1 MASYTVDIYTL
12 LKDTNFKVFDFNYNF
27 YDEQHKEEFEEKFIN
42 YYMFNEIGFETVV
55 RFKHYL
61 KEKLNRIAPYYEQLY
76 KTELRC
82 LEGDIDF
89 MLNKDLHE
97 TINVTGNNTSN
108 VTTNDSNTSTTS
120 ATSLNNSKESYLDN
134 GNASLDLT
142 DGNLTGIN
150 ETTGQGN
157 TTNTVSG
164 NSSSDT
170 TNNNNQQTELIS
182 KGNIGVT
189 SSAELLKQ
197 WRQILINIDEM
208 IIEECRD
215 LFMMI
220 Y

>member
-1 MASYTVDIYTL
+1 MATYTIELYSI
-12 LKDTNFKVFDFNYNF
+12 LKDKNFELFDFEYDFYN
-27 YDEQHKEEFEEKFIN
+27 EEHKKEFEEKFIN
-42 YYMFNEIGFETVV
+42 RYMFDEIGFETVS
-55 RFKHYL
+55 RFKHFL
-61 KEKLNRIAPYYEQLY
+61 KEKLNRIAPYYNQLY
-76 KTELRC
+76 QTEVRC

-97 TINVTGNNTSN
+97 TINVKDKNTSKSK
-108 VTTNDSNTSTTS
+108 TNAKSKT
-120 ATSLNNSKESYLDN
+120 LNKESYLDN

-142 DGNLTGIN
+142 EGNLTGVNASDGNGITESDMTGEN
-150 ETTGQGN
+150 EQL
-157 TTNTVSG
+157 
-164 NSSSDT
+164 
-170 TNNNNQQTELIS
+170 TELIS

-197 WRQILINIDEM
+197 WRQVLINIDEM

>member
-1 MASYTVDIYTL
+1 MATYTIDIYTL
-12 LKDTNFKVFDFNYNF
+12 LQDEKFKLFDFNYNF
-27 YDEQHKEEFEEKFIN
+27 YDEQHKQEFEEKFIN
-42 YYMFNEIGFETVV
+42 YYMFNEIGFETVK

-97 TINVTGNNTSN
+97 TINVKDKNKSKSKTNATSN
-108 VTTNDSNTSTTS
+108 T
-120 ATSLNNSKESYLDN
+120 LNKESYLDN

-142 DGNLTGIN
+142 EGNLTG
-150 ETTGQGN
+150 
-157 TTNTVSG
+157 V
-164 NSSSDT
+164 NSSDGNGITESDMSGE
-170 TNNNNQQTELIS
+170 NEQLTELIS

-197 WRQILINIDEM
+197 WRQVLINIDEM

>member
-1 MASYTVDIYTL
+1 MLATYTIDIYTL
-12 LKDTNFKVFDFNYNF
+12 LKNPNFKLFDFNYSF

-42 YYMFNEIGFETVV
+42 YYMFNEIGFETVK

-97 TINVTGNNTSN
+97 TINVKDKNKSKSKTNATSN
-108 VTTNDSNTSTTS
+108 T
-120 ATSLNNSKESYLDN
+120 LNKESYLDN

-142 DGNLTGIN
+142 EGNLTG
-150 ETTGQGN
+150 
-157 TTNTVSG
+157 V
-164 NSSSDT
+164 NSSDGNGTTESDMSGE
-170 TNNNNQQTELIS
+170 NEQLTELIS

-197 WRQILINIDEM
+197 W
-208 IIEECRD
+208 
-215 LFMMI
+215 
-220 Y
+220 

>member
-1 MASYTVDIYTL
+1 MATYTIDLYSI
-12 LKDTNFKVFDFNYNF
+12 LKDKNFELFDFEYNF
-27 YDEQHKEEFEEKFIN
+27 YNEEHKKEFEEKFIN
-42 YYMFNEIGFETVV
+42 RYMFDEIGFETVS

-61 KEKLNRIAPYYEQLY
+61 KEKLNRIAPYYNQLY
-76 KTELRC
+76 QTELRC

-97 TINVTGNNTSN
+97 TINVKDKNTSKSK
-108 VTTNDSNTSTTS
+108 TNAKSKT
-120 ATSLNNSKESYLDN
+120 LNKESYLDN
-134 GNASLDLT
+134 GNASLELT
-142 DGNLTGIN
+142 EGNLTG
-150 ETTGQGN
+150 
-157 TTNTVSG
+157 V
-164 NSSSDT
+164 NSSDGNGITESDMSGE
-170 TNNNNQQTELIS
+170 NEQLTELIS

-197 WRQILINIDEM
+197 WRQVLINIDEM

>member
-1 MASYTVDIYTL
+1 MLATYTIDIYTL
-12 LKDTNFKVFDFNYNF
+12 LKNPNFKLFDFNYSF

-42 YYMFNEIGFETVV
+42 YYMFNEIGFETVK

-97 TINVTGNNTSN
+97 TINVKDKNKSKSKTNATSN
-108 VTTNDSNTSTTS
+108 T
-120 ATSLNNSKESYLDN
+120 LNKESYLDN

-142 DGNLTGIN
+142 EGNLTGVNNSNGNGTTESDMSGEN
-150 ETTGQGN
+150 EQL
-157 TTNTVSG
+157 
-164 NSSSDT
+164 
-170 TNNNNQQTELIS
+170 TELIS

-197 WRQILINIDEM
+197 WRQVLINIDEM

>member
-1 MASYTVDIYTL
+1 MATYTIDIYTL
-12 LKDTNFKVFDFNYNF
+12 LQDEKFKLFDFNYNF
-27 YDEQHKEEFEEKFIN
+27 YDEQHKQEFEEKFIN
-42 YYMFNEIGFETVV
+42 YYMFNEIGFETVK

-97 TINVTGNNTSN
+97 TINVKDKNTSKSK
-108 VTTNDSNTSTTS
+108 TNATSNT
-120 ATSLNNSKESYLDN
+120 LNKESYLDN

-142 DGNLTGIN
+142 EGNLTG
-150 ETTGQGN
+150 
-157 TTNTVSG
+157 V
-164 NSSSDT
+164 NSSNGNGTTESDMT
-170 TNNNNQQTELIS
+170 GENEQLTELIS
-182 KGNIGVT
+182 KGNSGVT

-197 WRQILINIDEM
+197 WRQVLINIDEM

>member
-1 MASYTVDIYTL
+1 MATYTIDLYSI
-12 LKDTNFKVFDFNYNF
+12 LKDKNFELFDFEYDFYN
-27 YDEQHKEEFEEKFIN
+27 EEHKKEFEEKFIN
-42 YYMFNEIGFETVV
+42 RYMFDEIGFETVS
-55 RFKHYL
+55 RFKHFL
-61 KEKLNRIAPYYEQLY
+61 KEKLNRIAPYYNQLY
-76 KTELRC
+76 QTELRC

-97 TINVTGNNTSN
+97 TINVKDKNSSKSK
-108 VTTNDSNTSTTS
+108 TN
-120 ATSLNNSKESYLDN
+120 ATSKTLNKESYLDN

-142 DGNLTGIN
+142 EGNLTGVNSNDGNGITESDMSGEN
-150 ETTGQGN
+150 EQL
-157 TTNTVSG
+157 
-164 NSSSDT
+164 
-170 TNNNNQQTELIS
+170 TELIS

-197 WRQILINIDEM
+197 WRQVLINIDEM

>member
-1 MASYTVDIYTL
+1 MATYTIDTYTII
-12 LKDTNFKVFDFNYNF
+12 KNPNFKLFDFNYSF

-42 YYMFNEIGFETVV
+42 YYMFNEIGFETVK

-97 TINVTGNNTSN
+97 TINVKDKNKSKSKTNATSN
-108 VTTNDSNTSTTS
+108 T
-120 ATSLNNSKESYLDN
+120 LNKESYLDN

-142 DGNLTGIN
+142 EGNLTG
-150 ETTGQGN
+150 
-157 TTNTVSG
+157 V
-164 NSSSDT
+164 NSSDGNGTTESDMT
-170 TNNNNQQTELIS
+170 GENEQLTELIS

-197 WRQILINIDEM
+197 WRQVLINIDEM

>member
-1 MASYTVDIYTL
+1 MLATYTIDIYTL
-12 LKDTNFKVFDFNYNF
+12 LKNPNFKLFDFNYSF
-27 YDEQHKEEFEEKFIN
+27 YDKQHKEEFEEKFIN
-42 YYMFNEIGFETVV
+42 YYMFNEIGFETVK

-97 TINVTGNNTSN
+97 TINVKDKNKSKSKTNATSN
-108 VTTNDSNTSTTS
+108 T
-120 ATSLNNSKESYLDN
+120 LNKESYLDN

-142 DGNLTGIN
+142 EGNLTGVNNSNGNGTTESDMSGEN
-150 ETTGQGN
+150 EQL
-157 TTNTVSG
+157 
-164 NSSSDT
+164 
-170 TNNNNQQTELIS
+170 TELIS

-197 WRQILINIDEM
+197 WRQVLINIDEM

>member
-1 MASYTVDIYTL
+1 MLATYTIDIYTL
-12 LKDTNFKVFDFNYNF
+12 LKNPNFKLFDFNYSF

-42 YYMFNEIGFETVV
+42 YYMFNEIGFETVK

-97 TINVTGNNTSN
+97 TINVKDKNKSKSKTNATSN
-108 VTTNDSNTSTTS
+108 T
-120 ATSLNNSKESYLDN
+120 LNKESYLDN

-142 DGNLTGIN
+142 EGNLTG
-150 ETTGQGN
+150 
-157 TTNTVSG
+157 V
-164 NSSSDT
+164 NSSDGNGTTESDMT
-170 TNNNNQQTELIS
+170 GENEQLTELIS

-197 WRQILINIDEM
+197 WRQVLINIDEM

-215 LFMMI
+215 LFMMV

>member
-1 MASYTVDIYTL
+1 MATYTIDLYSI
-12 LKDTNFKVFDFNYNF
+12 LKDKNFELFDFDYDFYN
-27 YDEQHKEEFEEKFIN
+27 EEHKKEFEEKFIN
-42 YYMFNEIGFETVV
+42 RYMFDEIGFETVS
-55 RFKHYL
+55 RFKHFL
-61 KEKLNRIAPYYEQLY
+61 KEKLNRIAPYYNQLY
-76 KTELRC
+76 QTEVRC

-97 TINVTGNNTSN
+97 TINVKDKNSSKSK
-108 VTTNDSNTSTTS
+108 TN
-120 ATSLNNSKESYLDN
+120 ATSKTLNKESYLDN

-142 DGNLTGIN
+142 EGNLTGVNSNDGNGITESDMSGEN
-150 ETTGQGN
+150 EQL
-157 TTNTVSG
+157 
-164 NSSSDT
+164 
-170 TNNNNQQTELIS
+170 TELIS

-197 WRQILINIDEM
+197 WRQVLINIDEM

>member
-1 MASYTVDIYTL
+1 MATYTIDLYSI
-12 LKDTNFKVFDFNYNF
+12 LKDKNFELFDFEYDFYN
-27 YDEQHKEEFEEKFIN
+27 EEHKKEFEEKFIN
-42 YYMFNEIGFETVV
+42 RYMFDEIGFETVS
-55 RFKHYL
+55 RFKHFL
-61 KEKLNRIAPYYEQLY
+61 KEKLNRIAPYYNQLY
-76 KTELRC
+76 QTELRC

-97 TINVTGNNTSN
+97 TINVKDKNSSKSK
-108 VTTNDSNTSTTS
+108 TN
-120 ATSLNNSKESYLDN
+120 ATSKTLNKESYLDN

-142 DGNLTGIN
+142 EGNLTG
-150 ETTGQGN
+150 
-157 TTNTVSG
+157 V
-164 NSSSDT
+164 NSSNGNGITESDMSGE
-170 TNNNNQQTELIS
+170 NEQLTELIS

-197 WRQILINIDEM
+197 WRQVLINIDEM

>member
-1 MASYTVDIYTL
+1 MKILATYTIDIYTL
-12 LKDTNFKVFDFNYNF
+12 LKDPNFKLFDFSYNF
-27 YDEQHKEEFEEKFIN
+27 YDEKHKEEFEEKFIN
-42 YYMFNEIGFETVV
+42 YYMFNEIGFESVK

-97 TINVTGNNTSN
+97 TINVKDKNTSKSK
-108 VTTNDSNTSTTS
+108 TN
-120 ATSLNNSKESYLDN
+120 ATSKTLNKESYLDN

-142 DGNLTGIN
+142 EGNLTGVNGSDGNGTTESDMTGEN
-150 ETTGQGN
+150 EQL
-157 TTNTVSG
+157 
-164 NSSSDT
+164 
-170 TNNNNQQTELIS
+170 TELIS

-189 SSAELLKQ
+189 SSADLLKQ
-197 WRQILINIDEM
+197 WRQVLINIDEM

-215 LFMMI
+215 LFRLI

>member
-1 MASYTVDIYTL
+1 MLATYTIDIYTL
-12 LKDTNFKVFDFNYNF
+12 LKNPNFKLFDFNYSF

-42 YYMFNEIGFETVV
+42 YYMFNEIGFETVK

-61 KEKLNRIAPYYEQLY
+61 KEKLNRVAPYYEQLY

-97 TINVTGNNTSN
+97 TINVKDKNKSKSKTNATSN
-108 VTTNDSNTSTTS
+108 T
-120 ATSLNNSKESYLDN
+120 LNKESYLDN

-142 DGNLTGIN
+142 EGNLTG
-150 ETTGQGN
+150 
-157 TTNTVSG
+157 V
-164 NSSSDT
+164 NSSDGNGITESDMSGE
-170 TNNNNQQTELIS
+170 NEQLTELIS

-197 WRQILINIDEM
+197 WRQVLINIDEM

>member
-1 MASYTVDIYTL
+1 MLATYTIDIYTL
-12 LKDTNFKVFDFNYNF
+12 LKNPNFKLFDFNYSF

-42 YYMFNEIGFETVV
+42 YYMFNEIGFESVK

-97 TINVTGNNTSN
+97 TINVKDKNKSKSKTNATSN
-108 VTTNDSNTSTTS
+108 T
-120 ATSLNNSKESYLDN
+120 LNKESYLDN

-142 DGNLTGIN
+142 EGNLTG
-150 ETTGQGN
+150 
-157 TTNTVSG
+157 V
-164 NSSSDT
+164 NSSDGNGSTESDMSGE
-170 TNNNNQQTELIS
+170 NEQLTELIS

-197 WRQILINIDEM
+197 WRQVLINIDEM